1 MKGDLVLVRNFQ
13 NEKHKGKKFEPR
25 WTGPQVA
32 VDDILEMY
40 MQRSRCFVFRA
51 FKYKLGFLSHA
62 VRMHGDYSHIIN
74 NKFLWNYNKS
84 EKYALKYLLGA

>member
-1 MKGDLVLVRNFQ
+1 M
-13 NEKHKGKKFEPR
+13 
-25 WTGPQVA
+25 
-32 VDDILEMY
+32 
-40 MQRSRCFVFRA
+40 FRA
-51 FKYKLGFLSHA
+51 FKYKLGFLFHA